1 MSTSCLTLPILPI
14 LHVQN
19 EIFLSKVL
27 ITILPALPDYLF
39 PKNTDSMPQDLPYLA
54 VAVVII
60 VIAIVALVAIVWIT
74 IFIVGVFAAIVHV
87 VDVVD

>member
-27 ITILPALPDYLF
+27 ITILPALPDYLL
-39 PKNTDSMPQDLPYLA
+39 PKNTDSMPQDLPYLGEEVDEGLQVLA
-54 VAVVII
+54 VIRNVNC
-60 VIAIVALVAIVWIT
+60 
-74 IFIVGVFAAIVHV
+74 
-87 VDVVD
+87 DVEEGRVSLSYPVENADGQ